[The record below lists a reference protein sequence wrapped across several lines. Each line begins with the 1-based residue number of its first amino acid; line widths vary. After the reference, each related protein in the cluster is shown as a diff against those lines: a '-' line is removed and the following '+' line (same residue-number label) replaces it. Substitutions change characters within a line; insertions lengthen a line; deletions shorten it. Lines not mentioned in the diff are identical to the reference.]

1 MTNQEPIANYK
12 FNYKTTANKVMKNV
26 DLSEITIIITGGY
39 SGIGLEMTEQLSRA
53 GAKIIIP
60 ARRME
65 VAKKNL
71 SKIKNIDILPLDL
84 TNPESIHQF
93 AENFLQNH
101 SKLDI
106 LINSAGLMY
115 LPLKRD
121 SRGIEYHFAT
131 NHLGHYQLTMEL
143 LPALKKAKNARVI
156 NLSSRAQQM
165 TPLLEDWNFE
175 NPEHYTPQIGYQQ
188 SKTANVLFSVKLD
201 NLGKKYGIRSF
212 AVHPG
217 MIPMTNIGRQNL
229 HVTPWLRY
237 LIDHFKLIHIPVFF
251 TALKV
256 GFDRSKYRYLK
267 TIAQGAATPLWAATS
282 SDLEDKGGVYCEDV
296 NIARLMTSEE
306 ADNFAGGVRPHSLA
320 ADAAD
325 RLWSISK
332 SVTDVEF

>member
-1 MTNQEPIANYK
+1 MSNQEPIANYK
-12 FNYKTTANKVMKNV
+12 FNYKTTANKVMKNIN
-26 DLSEITIIITGGY
+26 LSGKTIIITGGY
-39 SGIGLEMTEQLSRA
+39 SGIGLEMTKQLSRA

-93 AENFLQNH
+93 AESFLQNN

-143 LPALKKAKNARVI
+143 LPALKNAKNSRVI

-175 NPEHYTPQIGYQQ
+175 KIENYNPQIGYQQ
-188 SKTANVLFSVKLD
+188 SKTANVLFSIKLD
-201 NLGKKYGIRSF
+201 ELGKKYGIRSF

-217 MIPMTNIGRQNL
+217 MIPMTNIGRQ
-229 HVTPWLRY
+229 
-237 LIDHFKLIHIPVFF
+237 IHQLP
-251 TALKV
+251 L
-256 GFDRSKYRYLK
+256 GS
-267 TIAQGAATPLWAATS
+267 AT
-282 SDLEDKGGVYCEDV
+282 
-296 NIARLMTSEE
+296 
-306 ADNFAGGVRPHSLA
+306 
-320 ADAAD
+320 
-325 RLWSISK
+325 
-332 SVTDVEF
+332 

>member
-1 MTNQEPIANYK
+1 MSNQEPIANYK
-12 FNYKTTANKVMKNV
+12 FNYKTTANKVMKNIN
-26 DLSEITIIITGGY
+26 LSGKTIIITGGY
-39 SGIGLEMTEQLSRA
+39 SGIGLEMTKQLSRA

-84 TNPESIHQF
+84 TTPESIHQF
-93 AENFLQNH
+93 AESFLQNN

-115 LPLKRD
+115 LPLK
-121 SRGIEYHFAT
+121 
-131 NHLGHYQLTMEL
+131 N
-143 LPALKKAKNARVI
+143 AKNSRVI

-175 NPEHYTPQIGYQQ
+175 KIENYNPQIGYQQ
-188 SKTANVLFSVKLD
+188 SKTANVLFSIKLD
-201 NLGKKYGIRSF
+201 ELGKKYGIRSF

-217 MIPMTNIGRQNL
+217 MIPMTNIGRQNSPI
-229 HVTPWLRY
+229 TPWLRY
-237 LIDHFKLIHIPVFF
+237 LADYFKLIHIPVFF
-251 TALKV
+251 NALKS

-267 TIAQGAATPLWAATS
+267 TIAQGAATPLWASTS
-282 SDLEDKGGVYCEDV
+282 PDLEGKGGLYCEDL

-306 ADNFAGGVRPHSLA
+306 VNNFSGGLRPHA
-320 ADAAD
+320 IDHNDAD
-325 RLWSISK
+325 RLWQISK
-332 SVTDVEF
+332 NITGLDFE